1 MGSGRPGG
9 FRETQRGEPGC
20 WIPGTGVE
28 ESYMESLGLEP
39 PLVHSQYEDLS
50 ESASLAGIHRE
61 VALTVRRPGGHRTQ
75 GGPFSHSTK
84 PHANSPEPDIL
95 SVLKTFC

>member
-39 PLVHSQYEDLS
+39 PLVHSQE
-50 ESASLAGIHRE
+50 AMKIFQKVLA
-61 VALTVRRPGGHRTQ
+61 
-75 GGPFSHSTK
+75 
-84 PHANSPEPDIL
+84 
-95 SVLKTFC
+95 